1 MKSRLSALLCFDTLI
16 VILIIV
22 AFSLNW
28 IHLGKILNV
37 SGWGLPDLYRKSTNV
52 SNTILFF
59 AKKDSPHLAKFIYI
73 VPILGILS
81 TIFRYYLK
89 RQAARLFLL
98 LTCIF
103 GIIVSLYMYY
113 YFLSSKMFKLS
124 NAGIGIHLLLGI
136 SVAGILYIIMYSGK
150 PKNIEV
156 PVQTGDNLTF

>member
-1 MKSRLSALLCFDTLI
+1 MKSRLQSFI
-16 VILIIV
+16 SIEILIIFIIFI

-37 SGWGLPDLYRKSTNV
+37 SGWGLPDLYKKSTNV

-73 VPILGILS
+73 TPLLGVISALF
-81 TIFRYYLK
+81 IYYLK
-89 RQAARLFLL
+89 KRIAHFFLL

-103 GIIVSLYMYY
+103 GVIISLYMYY
-113 YFLSSKMFKLS
+113 YFLSSKIFKLS

-136 SVAGILYIIMYSGK
+136 SLIGILYIIMYSRK
-150 PKNIEV
+150 PSIDEK
-156 PVQTGDNLTF
+156 PTSTGG